1 MSELFQTKP
10 TAMTAVT
17 VFYTSPIDCHCAFIS
32 HLDRDKRFCASPSEY
47 LPPWLLPSQLMIPPQ
62 ISPFRLHRDWVLM
75 VQVPQSRP
83 HIPFAATNFW
93 KSCEKSRR
101 CFRNCLVE
109 KPWWPCAL
117 PEKRGTGVENIAR
130 KRWSRKRVGI
140 LLMPS
145 PSTLTL
151 FCVNGV
157 LSGNQHFHRNQDD
170 RFRVRNM
177 TFKG

>member
-10 TAMTAVT
+10 TAMTAVKG
-17 VFYTSPIDCHCAFIS
+17 FYTSPIDCHCAFIG

-62 ISPFRLHRDWVLM
+62 ISPFRLPPGLSANGPSASVTLYSNKLLKILWKKQAVLS
-75 VQVPQSRP
+75 QLFS
-83 HIPFAATNFW
+83 W
-93 KSCEKSRR
+93 KTMMAM
-101 CFRNCLVE
+101 CL
-109 KPWWPCAL
+109 
-117 PEKRGTGVENIAR
+117 AR
-130 KRWSRKRVGI
+130 EEGNRRVGI